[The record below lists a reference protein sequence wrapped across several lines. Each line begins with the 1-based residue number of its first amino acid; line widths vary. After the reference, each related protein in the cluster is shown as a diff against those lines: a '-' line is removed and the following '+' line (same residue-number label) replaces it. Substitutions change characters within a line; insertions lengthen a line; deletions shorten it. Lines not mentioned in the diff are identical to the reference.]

1 MIQRYIEKQL
11 LFHLSFQ
18 PAVTLLGTRQVGKTT
33 LVKSI
38 LSQLPRSAIYLDLE
52 NPTQRAIIET
62 DRELFIQSH
71 QNEVVVLDEI
81 QRLPDIFPAIRGFID
96 TDRRP
101 GRFIFLGSASFD
113 LLKNT
118 SESLAGRNS
127 YLELTPFLFQE
138 LPDANYQT
146 HWLKGGYPSAYL
158 AENDAIRQAWLQSFL
173 LSYVEKDL
181 PLLGL
186 SANPALIYRL
196 LTMLAFSQGGLT
208 NLSNLSNSLGIAQPT
223 LNRYVNFLEK
233 SLFIRR
239 LQPYFV
245 NIGKR
250 LVKTPKLYL
259 RDSGVVH
266 HLLRI
271 NDFDTLLS
279 HPVAGGS
286 WEGHI
291 IEQIIPLLDWP
302 FSPYFYR
309 TSNGAEL
316 DLVISSALKVELA
329 IEIKL
334 SNNPTLSRGTTLALT
349 DLDNPPLLVIT
360 PSSDDYQLRPNVWV
374 CSLETLSKHLAKWG
388 LVR

>member
-1 MIQRYIEKQL
+1 MITRFIEKQL

-18 PAVTLLGTRQVGKTT
+18 PTVTLLGTRQVGKTT
-33 LVKSI
+33 LVKQI
-38 LSQLPRSAIYLDLE
+38 LNQLPRPAIYLDLE

-71 QNEVVVLDEI
+71 QDDVVVLDEI
-81 QRLPDIFPAIRGFID
+81 QRLPEIFPIIRGFID
-96 TDRRP
+96 LHRQP
-101 GRFIFLGSASFD
+101 GRFIFLGSASYD

-138 LPDANYQT
+138 LPDNNYQT
-146 HWLKGGYPSAYL
+146 HWLRGGYPSSYL
-158 AENDAIRQAWLQSFL
+158 AETDAIRQTWLQSFL
-173 LSYVEKDL
+173 MSFVEKDL
-181 PLLGL
+181 PMLGL
-186 SANPALIYRL
+186 SATPALMYRL

-208 NLSNLSNSLGIAQPT
+208 NYSNLANSLGISQPT
-223 LNRYVNFLEK
+223 LTHYVDFLEK

-259 RDSGVVH
+259 KDSGVVH

-286 WEGHI
+286 WESYV
-291 IEQIIPLLDWP
+291 IEQVVPLLNLH

-309 TSNGAEL
+309 TANGAEL
-316 DLVISSALKVELA
+316 DLVIASALKIELA
-329 IEIKL
+329 LEIKL
-334 SNNPTLSRGTTLALT
+334 SNNPTLSRGNTLAIN
-349 DLDNPPLLVIT
+349 DLENPPLLVVT
-360 PSSDDYQLRPNVWV
+360 PTSDDYQLRPNVWV
-374 CSLETLSKHLAKWG
+374 CSVKTLPNALRKFG
-388 LVR
+388 LT